1 MVRRYIM
8 LSRKKRRNERFYEQ
22 QVSSLFFYQE
32 VFVFLSPNPFQSFPL
47 SLSDFPL
54 LLSPIYAYQNVF
66 FFFSVLSL
74 FATAGYLLVTP
85 SLSFPTPT
93 PFIIFLVESL
103 FVDTLPLPLLP
114 SPLTLP

>member
-32 VFVFLSPNPFQSFPL
+32 VFFFLSPNPFQSFPL

-54 LLSPIYAYQNVF
+54 LLSPIYAYQNIF

-85 SLSFPTPT
+85 LTLLPPI
-93 PFIIFLVESL
+93 PFYYFLVESL

>member
-1 MVRRYIM
+1 MSAFMSNKCRVYFFT
-8 LSRKKRRNERFYEQ
+8 KK
-22 QVSSLFFYQE
+22 FF
-32 VFVFLSPNPFQSFPL
+32 FFLSPNPFQSFPL

>member
-1 MVRRYIM
+1 MVRRCIM

-32 VFVFLSPNPFQSFPL
+32 VFFFVTQPIPILPSL
-47 SLSDFPL
+47 SLTSHFY
-54 LLSPIYAYQNVF
+54 SPPFMHIKTS

-85 SLSFPTPT
+85 L
-93 PFIIFLVESL
+93 
-103 FVDTLPLPLLP
+103 TLLPLLLFSRGITVRRYLA
-114 SPLTLP
+114 SPPAT